1 MKLNN
6 KLQKAFT
13 LVEVIIVV
21 AILGIVLQIV
31 ATILVTI
38 MRQQTAIIR
47 FGDVKK
53 EGDQILAIIKSEIQ
67 TKARGTY
74 DNAGGNPEICLNTT
88 PVTMQ
93 GEYFLKKTG
102 GYFIVNYVAP
112 GALPANPGKITFR
125 DGVAGTIVDLSSKKV
140 NVTNFTF
147 QCVKLGT
154 YANKLIAIDFDI
166 AATTNLMIA
175 EGNPT
180 LHYST
185 KVLIKD

>member
-1 MKLNN
+1 MKSNN
-6 KLQKAFT
+6 KTQKAFT

-53 EGDQILAIIKSEIQ
+53 EGDQILARIKSEIQ
-67 TKARGTY
+67 TKAKNTYNDTAPGT
-74 DNAGGNPEICLNTT
+74 EICTSASATNML
-88 PVTMQ
+88 
-93 GEYFLKKTG
+93 GEYFSKKTG
-102 GYFIVNYVAP
+102 GYFAINRV
-112 GALPANPGKITFR
+112 LPNLPTTPGKITFI
-125 DGVAGTIVDLSSKKV
+125 DVTAGTTIDLSSKKV
-140 NVTNFTF
+140 NITGVTFE
-147 QCVKLGT
+147 CVKLGT

-166 AATTNLMIA
+166 QATTNLMIA
-175 EGNPT
+175 EGNPK